1 MLALALLWITR
12 AQAQDSLPFTINAA
26 GGHSEVSGQL
36 YDFNF
41 GEMTVVNTFSTGSY
55 LLTQGFLQ
63 PYLITINFNTATDVF
78 VENNMMTPNGDGK
91 NDAFV
96 IQGIDKYPGNK
107 LSIFDRAG
115 RKLYSATNYQNNWNA
130 HFDGKPLSEDTYYYI
145 LELGQN
151 KALIRGF
158 ISIISD
164 KR

>member
-1 MLALALLWITR
+1 MIALALLWITR

-26 GGHSEVSGQL
+26 GGYSGVSGQL

-63 PYLITINFNTATDVF
+63 PYLITVNLNTATDVF

-107 LSIFDRAG
+107 LSIYDRAG
-115 RKLYSATNYQNNWNA
+115 RMLFSATNYQNNWNA
-130 HFDGKPLSEDTYYYI
+130 IYNGKPLNEDTYFYI
-145 LELGQN
+145 LELGKN
-151 KALIRGF
+151 MALIRGF